1 MTFRASEPAPHFRSL
16 TSAFF
21 ELPLLNLN
29 ALPVAAG
36 WVEGRLER
44 PELEAHLI
52 CAVAAG

>member
-44 PELEAHLI
+44 PEPEAHLI